1 MVNARDLLKDKKRI
15 VVKVGTSTLIH
26 EETGALNLVKM
37 ERLVRILTDLR
48 NAGKEIILV
57 SSGAIGVGRKAL
69 SMKERPTKTSVI
81 QACAAVGQSRLMM
94 VYQKLFMEYNQI
106 IAQILMTKY
115 TMINDYSR
123 ENAQNTFEELLS
135 MGVIPIVNE
144 NDTVSTE
151 ELTYG
156 QNDTLAAIVASLIGA
171 DFVLLLSD
179 IDGLYTD
186 DPHKNP
192 AAKLIPYVAEID
204 EKLEHMGKD
213 SNSEFGTG
221 GMATKIT
228 SARIATESGADMVIA
243 NGADVM
249 NIVRIMEGEEV
260 GTLFQAHKSQDFELL
275 DYIETRQYP
284 KALKTLR

>member
-186 DPHKNP
+186 DPHTNP
-192 AAKLIPYVAEID
+192 EAKLIPYVAEID
-204 EKLEHMGKD
+204 EKLECMGKD

-221 GMATKIT
+221 GMATKIS

>member
-1 MVNARDLLKDKKRI
+1 MDARKILKDKKRI

-37 ERLVRILTDLR
+37 ERLVRILTDFR
-48 NAGKEIILV
+48 NSGKEIILV

-69 SMKERPTKTSVI
+69 SMKERPAKTSVI

-123 ENAQNTFEELLS
+123 ENALNTFEELLS

-171 DFVLLLSD
+171 DFLLLLSD

-192 AAKLIPYVAEID
+192 QAKLVPYVAKID
-204 EKLEHMGKD
+204 AKLEGMGKD
-213 SNSEFGTG
+213 SDSEFGTG
-221 GMATKIT
+221 GMATKIS
-228 SARIATESGADMVIA
+228 SARIATESGADMVIT

-260 GTLFQAHKSQDFELL
+260 GTFFQAHKSEDFELL
-275 DYIETRQYP
+275 DYIETKQYP
-284 KALKTLR
+284 KALKTLK

>member
-1 MVNARDLLKDKKRI
+1 MNARKLLKDKKRI

-48 NAGKEIILV
+48 NSGKEIILV

-69 SMKERPTKTSVI
+69 SMKERPVKTSVI

-171 DFVLLLSD
+171 DLLLLLSD

-192 AAKLIPYVAEID
+192 EAKLVPYVGEID
-204 EKLEHMGKD
+204 EKLEGMGKD

-221 GMATKIT
+221 GMATKIS

-260 GTLFQAHKSQDFELL
+260 GTFFQAHRSEDFELL
-275 DYIETRQYP
+275 DYIETKQYP
-284 KALKTLR
+284 KALKTLK